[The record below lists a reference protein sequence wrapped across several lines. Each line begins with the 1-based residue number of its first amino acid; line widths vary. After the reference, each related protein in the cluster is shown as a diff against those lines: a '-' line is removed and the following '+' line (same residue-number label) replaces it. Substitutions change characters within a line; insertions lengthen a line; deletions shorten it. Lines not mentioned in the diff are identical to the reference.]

1 MEVDLT
7 DIRVL
12 VVDHLSDR
20 REQLVSLIESQEV
33 VAVQA
38 SSCEAAEQ
46 VLQREPIHLIL
57 SETELPKKSGLYLL
71 QETKKHYPDIEVILL
86 THNSSSFNLLQALR
100 QGAYDFIIRPV
111 DTGEILSNT
120 LARAINHHRQ
130 KVGRAKQLAELESKN
145 NQLEQALR
153 RMKRLHQAIRS
164 LALCNDIQSIFTGML
179 QATVEEVGAKSGFLA
194 FFDHSRGHLGIKVS
208 HGISNAVSHA
218 YTKQLPA
225 GLALAVA
232 RRAKPVLV
240 ADEFPGGLLALGV
253 EGELGHLITTPGMLS
268 VPITFNGRVAGLMLV
283 SGHRQNGPF
292 TKQDLLFMNQL
303 VAHALLLSEKV
314 GQIHQ
319 LQRDQHCHTEPHKLY
334 RDPEAHAESLMNR
347 T

>member
-1 MEVDLT
+1 MT

-20 REQLVSLIESQEV
+20 REHLVSLLESQGV
-33 VAVQA
+33 VAIQA

-100 QGAYDFIIRPV
+100 QGAFDFIIRPV

-120 LARAINHHRQ
+120 LVRALNHHRQ
-130 KVGRAKQLAELESKN
+130 KVGRAMQFAELESKN
-145 NQLEQALR
+145 KQLKQALR
-153 RMKRLHQAIRS
+153 RMKTLHQAIRS
-164 LALCNDIQSIFTGML
+164 LASSNDIQSIFSGML
-179 QATVEEVGAKSGFLA
+179 HATVEEVGAKTGFLA
-194 FFDHSRGHLGIKVS
+194 FFDHSGGNLGIKVS
-208 HGISNAVSHA
+208 HGISNTVSHT
-218 YTKQLPA
+218 YNKRLPA
-225 GLALAVA
+225 GLVLAVA

-253 EGELGHLITTPGMLS
+253 EEELGHLITTPGMLS
-268 VPITFNGRVAGLMLV
+268 VPITFNRRVAGLMLV
-283 SGHRQNGPF
+283 SGHRQNVPF
-292 TKQDLLFMNQL
+292 TKQDLLFMDQL

-319 LQRDQHCHTEPHKLY
+319 LQRGQRCRTEPHKLY
-334 RDPEAHAESLMNR
+334 REPEDNTESLINR